1 MDSEISK
8 LNQKIQQDALFI
20 QDLRK
25 EMAKVVIGQEDLIN
39 SLLTGLIANGH
50 VLEIGRA
57 HV

>member
-25 EMAKVVIGQEDLIN
+25 EQVAAIEEQRKQKGVS
-39 SLLTGLIANGH
+39 SLNRSPDDIK
-50 VLEIGRA
+50 IK
-57 HV
+57 